1 MRSTRTTTLTTLAS
15 SCSPYRLPL
24 AQHQRSAAQYF
35 TGLHP
40 HINTSYTT
48 LTSNM
53 RAIIVSKQGD
63 PSVLELKHDLPL
75 PTPAPGQVLVEVKA
89 AGVNPVDTY
98 IRSGGNGY
106 SVSLPYTPGADGAGV
121 VVDAPAPSAFK
132 PGDRVYFAS
141 TLTGSYASHAL
152 AKESQLHPLP
162 EKVSFGQGAAV
173 NVPYSTAY
181 RALIIKGK
189 ARPGQT
195 VLVHGASGGVGIA
208 AVQIAA
214 SLGLRII
221 GTASTKEGQELVLR
235 EGAHAVFNHRD
246 EDYLQR
252 IKESTRD
259 GAGVDIVIEMLANV
273 NLAKDLDVIKRG
285 GSVVI
290 VGSRG
295 EINFAPRLI
304 MAKEAIVTAVA
315 LAQSTPEELAEH
327 HAFIGAGLANG
338 TLRPV
343 VDKEFAL
350 GDAPK
355 AHEEVISGTHAGK
368 IVLLP

>member
-1 MRSTRTTTLTTLAS
+1 
-15 SCSPYRLPL
+15 
-24 AQHQRSAAQYF
+24 
-35 TGLHP
+35 
-40 HINTSYTT
+40 
-48 LTSNM
+48 
-53 RAIIVSKQGD
+53 
-63 PSVLELKHDLPL
+63 VLK
-75 PTPAPGQVLVEVKA
+75 
-89 AGVNPVDTY
+89 
-98 IRSGGNGY
+98 
-106 SVSLPYTPGADGAGV
+106 
-121 VVDAPAPSAFK
+121 
-132 PGDRVYFAS
+132 
-141 TLTGSYASHAL
+141 
-152 AKESQLHPLP
+152 
-162 EKVSFGQGAAV
+162 
-173 NVPYSTAY
+173 
-181 RALIIKGK
+181 
-189 ARPGQT
+189 
-195 VLVHGASGGVGIA
+195 
-208 AVQIAA
+208 
-214 SLGLRII
+214 
-221 GTASTKEGQELVLR
+221 

-252 IKESTRD
+252 IKDSTRD
-259 GAGVDIVIEMLANV
+259 GAGVDLVIEMLANV

-295 EINFAPRLI
+295 ELNFAPRYVLNTTALFVSSSSSSYALHRLCRLI

-315 LAQSTPEELAEH
+315 LAQSTPEELVEH